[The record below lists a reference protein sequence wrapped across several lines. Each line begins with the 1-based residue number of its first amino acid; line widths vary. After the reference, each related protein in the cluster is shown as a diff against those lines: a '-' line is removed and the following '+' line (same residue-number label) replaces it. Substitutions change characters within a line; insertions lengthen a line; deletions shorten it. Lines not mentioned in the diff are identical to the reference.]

1 MPIATINILEGRS
14 DEQKENLI
22 ISVTDAISKSID
34 SPKENVRIIINEMQK
49 QHFAIAGTSVKK
61 SQSKK

>member
-22 ISVTDAISKSID
+22 ISVTEAISQSID
-34 SPKENVRIIINEMQK
+34 SPQENIRIIINEMKK
-49 QHFAIAGTSVKK
+49 QHFAIAGQSVKK
-61 SQSKK
+61 SQNQK